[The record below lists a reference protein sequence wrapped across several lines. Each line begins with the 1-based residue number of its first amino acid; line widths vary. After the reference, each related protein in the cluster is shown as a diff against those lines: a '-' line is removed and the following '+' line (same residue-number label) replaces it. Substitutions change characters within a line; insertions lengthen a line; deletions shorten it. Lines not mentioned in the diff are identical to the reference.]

1 MDLTDTYR
9 TLHPKA
15 KEYTFFLAPYG
26 TFSKT
31 DHIIGHK
38 TGLNRY
44 KKIEIIPCT
53 LSDHH
58 GQRLVLVP
66 TNTMESTHCT
76 APNNNVRLQHPTL
89 SNGQIM

>member
-1 MDLTDTYR
+1 VGDFNTQLSAMERSWKKKLNRDIVKITEVINQIYLTDIYKTV
-9 TLHPKA
+9 HPKA
-15 KEYTFFLAPYG
+15 KEYTFFSVPHG
-26 TFSKT
+26 TFSTT

-58 GQRLVLVP
+58 RL
-66 TNTMESTHCT
+66 
-76 APNNNVRLQHPTL
+76 R
-89 SNGQIM
+89 